1 MPGGCPSSAPGA
13 IPTARAAD
21 RFGSDSTETKLLADC
36 VMSVMSLTTTELFR
50 RREMTLGAQIGLSR
64 AELRKK
70 AFKIGC
76 QARN

>member
-1 MPGGCPSSAPGA
+1 MLAHVSLASFSPE
-13 IPTARAAD
+13 TAK
-21 RFGSDSTETKLLADC
+21 SIHSTK
-36 VMSVMSLTTTELFR
+36 SVMALTATELFR

-70 AFKIGC
+70 AFEIGC